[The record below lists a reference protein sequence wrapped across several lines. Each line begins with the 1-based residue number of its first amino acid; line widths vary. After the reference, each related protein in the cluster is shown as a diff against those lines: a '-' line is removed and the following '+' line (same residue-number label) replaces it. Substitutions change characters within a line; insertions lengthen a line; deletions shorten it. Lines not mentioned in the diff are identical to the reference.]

1 MPDTASAMR
10 STAEVSADILRLV
23 QPMTPVEIPLDYA
36 GGSVLAESIVADFS
50 LPVFDNSAMDGYAVR
65 ASEVASASAAAPV
78 TLRVLA
84 DAAAGAV
91 GLPTV
96 TEGTCVRIMTG
107 APIPTGADTIVKVED
122 TDGGTDVVRI
132 DAPSPVGKHIR
143 RAGEDVTE
151 GMTVLGPHTLLGAR
165 QLAIAAAVGRGV
177 VRVHPQ
183 PTVVVIP
190 TGSELIAPG
199 NPMKPGAI
207 YDSNGHL
214 LAAAVNATGARVV
227 RMPAVTDDPYA
238 FKSAI
243 ARAAEIADLIVT
255 SGGVSM
261 GAYDTVKA
269 VLSDLGTV
277 QFEKVAMQ
285 PGMPQGFGR
294 VANDVPIITLP
305 GNPVSAYVSFE
316 VFVRPT
322 IRALQGRDEIR
333 RPMRTAVATT
343 AFSSPKV
350 KEQFARGILSG
361 DDRLEVELV
370 GAQGS
375 HVLGGLAA
383 ANALIVVPVG
393 QDHVEVGDT
402 VAVMDLREH

>member
-1 MPDTASAMR
+1 MPNPATAMR
-10 STAEVSADILRLV
+10 SAAEVSADILRLV

-36 GGSVLAESIVADFS
+36 SGCVLAESIAADFS

-65 ASEVASASAAAPV
+65 AADVAAATDAAPV

-91 GLPTV
+91 DLPAV
-96 TEGTCVRIMTG
+96 AEGTCVRIMTG
-107 APIPTGADTIVKVED
+107 APLPAGADAIVPVEN

-132 DAPSPVGKHIR
+132 TTPSPVGKHIR

-151 GMTVLGPHTLLGAR
+151 GTTVLRPHELLGAR

-207 YDSNGHL
+207 YDSNGFL

-227 RMPAVTDDPYA
+227 RMPAVSDDPYA

-277 QFEKVAMQ
+277 RFEKVAMQ
-285 PGMPQGFGR
+285 PGMPQGFGL

-322 IRALQGRDEIR
+322 IRALQGRDVIR
-333 RPMRTAVATT
+333 RPMRTATSTVA
-343 AFSSPKV
+343 FDSPAV
-350 KEQFARGILSG
+350 KEQYVRAVVSG
-361 DDRLEVELV
+361 TDVLEVAPV
-370 GAQGS
+370 GMQGS

-383 ANALIVVPVG
+383 ANALIVVPIG
-393 QDHVEVGDT
+393 QNRVEIGST
-402 VAVMDLREH
+402 VDVMDLREH

>member
-1 MPDTASAMR
+1 MR
-10 STAEVSADILRLV
+10 SALEVSTDILRLI
-23 QPMTPVEIPLDYA
+23 QPTTPVEIPLDYA
-36 GGSVLAESIVADFS
+36 SGCVLAESIVADFS

-65 ASEVASASAAAPV
+65 AADVASASATTPV
-78 TLRVLA
+78 TLRVLG

-91 GLPTV
+91 DLPAV
-96 TEGTCVRIMTG
+96 TEGTCIRIMTG
-107 APIPTGADTIVKVED
+107 APIPAGADTIVKVED
-122 TDGGTDVVRI
+122 TDGGADLVRI

-143 RAGEDVTE
+143 RAGEDITE
-151 GMTVLGPHTLLGAR
+151 GTTVLRPPDLLGPR

-190 TGSELIAPG
+190 TGTELIAPG
-199 NPMKPGAI
+199 NAMKPGAI
-207 YDSNGHL
+207 YDSNGYL

-227 RMPAVTDDPYA
+227 RMPAVSDDPYA

-243 ARAAEIADLIVT
+243 ARAAEIADLVVT

-269 VLSDLGTV
+269 VLSELGTV
-277 QFEKVAMQ
+277 RFEKVAMQ
-285 PGMPQGFGR
+285 PGMPQGFGL

-305 GNPVSAYVSFE
+305 GNPVSSYVSFE

-322 IRALQGRDEIR
+322 IRALQGRREIR
-333 RPMRTAVATT
+333 RPMRTAVSTVG
-343 AFSSPKV
+343 FDSPKV
-350 KEQFARGILSG
+350 KEQFVRAVVSG
-361 DDRLEVELV
+361 TDVLDVAPV
-370 GAQGS
+370 GMQGS

-383 ANALIVVPVG
+383 ANALIVVPIG
-393 QDHVEVGDT
+393 QDHVEAGDP